1 MGYCI
6 KYDDIRALLNTCG
19 AQFNNWQSQ
28 LQNILSASNGVIGM
42 AAFSGKAAES
52 IKSYMQDVHNILVLS
67 ISQAISEFRSKLLL
81 YSSGYYSIESD
92 KYAVISED
100 TLQAAISKYDG
111 LSRSFVDESCRLS
124 SAVNSIRD
132 IFNVSPPSSYP
143 VCTDYDAF
151 KRRVTKLKED
161 VGSYERSKLG
171 SDLSDLANLIKQ
183 LKATI
188 KDFSGRSASAISY
201 YQPGS
206 VAASASFQGL
216 YQQLNRSMAFC
227 DSHVDEVQAA
237 AKHEA
242 DIAEAIA
249 AEERLEQ
256 GVLDFLVSAA
266 IIVGGV
272 VTIVATAGL
281 ATPLVV
287 AGAVGAVGSIAYGA
301 SNMAQSVQDIYY
313 GANGDAHTAA
323 FNPLRDTVFGGNQ
336 QAYDIFG
343 TVSGLLCAV
352 TAPAAMGIKG
362 VQSAGG
368 VTSYMRAIGTQY
380 AKAAVSAGAGY
391 LGNEAG
397 EAMGLPKWASF
408 LLGAGVATATG
419 FGAEALD
426 KSLNISGY
434 HFKSFGELMTP
445 EEAARYNKSWSIK
458 ESTCTPDELYS
469 YLKHI
474 DPAIAEKYMT
484 TGGWPRDL
492 QIPKS
497 GSVLNPDGSIN
508 WNEVP
513 QGGYT
518 LDANGNPIKQNYIPK
533 LGENMDRFGP
543 SNGRYVCPVDG
554 EPYTYEQRSLP
565 FVEESGQ
572 YHQYKVTGDFNK
584 IEQYFNQSKDINLK
598 EAVSA
603 YMKKYKLSFEDL
615 KTFRGEIASGFGSI
629 GGGKQYELP
638 LPGDMLEKL
647 GLITKY

>member
-188 KDFSGRSASAISY
+188 KDFSGRSVGAIQC

-206 VAASASFQGL
+206 VVAHWS
-216 YQQLNRSMAFC
+216 YQDLCLQLKRSMAFC

-237 AKHEA
+237 LDNETKVEK
-242 DIAEAIA
+242 AIA
-249 AEERLEQ
+249 AEERQKQAVWDIALS
-256 GVLDFLVSAA
+256 VLTIVAGAA
-266 IIVGGV
+266 IIVLS
-272 VTIVATAGL
+272 AGT

-287 AGAVGAVGSIAYGA
+287 AGVIGTAAYSA
-301 SNMAQSVQDIYY
+301 SNISEDIQIINDPYSE
-313 GANGDAHTAA
+313 A
-323 FNPLRDTVFGGNQ
+323 FNPIRDTVFMGNQ
-336 QAYDIFG
+336 TAYDIFG
-343 TVSGLLCAV
+343 FASGMMV
-352 TAPAAMGIKG
+352 PVGMGI
-362 VQSAGG
+362 QSAVAANTSIVRAVGTTLVKQGRNCGSGIRRRQGRRSDGPVPGTEDADEHGSHGG
-368 VTSYMRAIGTQY
+368 NRIWCG
-380 AKAAVSAGAGY
+380 GAG
-391 LGNEAG
+391 
-397 EAMGLPKWASF
+397 
-408 LLGAGVATATG
+408 
-419 FGAEALD
+419 
-426 KSLNISGY
+426 
-434 HFKSFGELMTP
+434 
-445 EEAARYNKSWSIK
+445 R
-458 ESTCTPDELYS
+458 
-469 YLKHI
+469 
-474 DPAIAEKYMT
+474 
-484 TGGWPRDL
+484 
-492 QIPKS
+492 
-497 GSVLNPDGSIN
+497 
-508 WNEVP
+508 
-513 QGGYT
+513 
-518 LDANGNPIKQNYIPK
+518 
-533 LGENMDRFGP
+533 
-543 SNGRYVCPVDG
+543 
-554 EPYTYEQRSLP
+554 
-565 FVEESGQ
+565 
-572 YHQYKVTGDFNK
+572 KV
-584 IEQYFNQSKDINLK
+584 
-598 EAVSA
+598 
-603 YMKKYKLSFEDL
+603 
-615 KTFRGEIASGFGSI
+615 
-629 GGGKQYELP
+629 
-638 LPGDMLEKL
+638 
-647 GLITKY
+647 